1 MIVIMWG
8 LQSPINVGMI
18 LRSAETFDCT
28 CRFYDRSGVFNSAK
42 NIETISDFSCGAYQ
56 RKGLEVLKT
65 PEEALAGL
73 SGRLVATTTDRAAVP
88 VEEMEWQPDDALLV
102 GNEYDGLPADLLAR
116 ADARIRIPLPDNYLP
131 KPPSASPIAPARG
144 RGVLAGAPSLNV
156 AVATSIF
163 CYLAY
168 LRSSGNRAR

>member
-18 LRSAETFDCT
+18 LRSAEAFDYK
-28 CRFYDRSGVFNSAK
+28 CRFYDQSGVFNSAK

-56 RKGLEVLKT
+56 RNGLDVSKT
-65 PEEALAGL
+65 PAQALEGL
-73 SGRLVATTTDRAAVP
+73 PGRLIATTTDRGALPA
-88 VEEMEWQPDDALLV
+88 EEMAWEAADALIV
-102 GNEYDGLPADLLAR
+102 GNEYDGLPQDFVAR
-116 ADARIRIPLPDNYLP
+116 ADAKVRIPLPDNYLP
-131 KPPSASPIAPARG
+131 KPPSASPIDPARG
-144 RGVLAGAPSLNV
+144 RSVVVGAPSLNV

-168 LRSSGNRAR
+168 QRSSGKRAR

>member
-28 CRFYDRSGVFNSAK
+28 CRFYDRYGVIDSAK

-56 RKGLEVLKT
+56 RKGLDVYKT
-65 PEEALAGL
+65 PVEALNGL
-73 SGRLVATTTDRAAVP
+73 VGRLVATTTDQAAMP
-88 VEEMEWQPDDALLV
+88 VEEVEWQPNDALVV
-102 GNEYDGLPADLLAR
+102 GNEYDGLNDDILAQ
-116 ADARIRIPLPDNYLP
+116 ANARIKIQLPDNYLP
-131 KPPSASPIAPARG
+131 KPPSASPTDPRRG
-144 RGVLAGAPSLNV
+144 RNVVVGAPSLNV

-168 LRSSGNRAR
+168 RRSSGNRVR

>member
-28 CRFYDRSGVFNSAK
+28 CRFYDRAGVFGSAK

-56 RKGLEVLKT
+56 RNGLAVSRT
-65 PEEALAGL
+65 PEEALADL
-73 SGRLVATTTDRAAVP
+73 AGRLVATTTDRAATP
-88 VEEMEWQPDDALLV
+88 VEDVEWLPDDALLV

-116 ADARIRIPLPDNYLP
+116 VDARIRIPLPDNYLP
-131 KPPSASPIAPARG
+131 KPPSASPIDPSRS
-144 RGVLAGAPSLNV
+144 RRVLVGEPSLNV

-168 LRSSGNRAR
+168 QRSSGKRAR